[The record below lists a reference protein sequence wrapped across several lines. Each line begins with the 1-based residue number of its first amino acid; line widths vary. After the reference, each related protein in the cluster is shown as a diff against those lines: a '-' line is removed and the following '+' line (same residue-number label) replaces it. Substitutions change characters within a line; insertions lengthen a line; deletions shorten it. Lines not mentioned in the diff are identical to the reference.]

1 MAKHLDKFTKPFR
14 DSHIPFLLAE
24 VLTDGGGSMVDL
36 VCRFVNGPAA
46 ELTGHTAA
54 DLMGQRFTRLF
65 PRERLA
71 DLTPIQSVAFSGS
84 AASFSYTTLLG
95 QELSITCYQPMY
107 GVAAC
112 ILEPRHTAPQAPG
125 ELLAE
130 VFPGASVVLKLSRRG
145 ARCVSFHPHLC
156 DLTGWSRKEL
166 LDQTAPGF
174 SALVEPGDWPG
185 VLQELLDAAREG
197 RTACRQF
204 RLRQKGG
211 GLLWVEL
218 RAKPLSTQ
226 SGTTTFYMLLQD
238 IHQQQGT
245 QRQLAETLS
254 QLETARD
261 QSDRLFASMPGL
273 HCLFWM
279 PEGSETAESV
289 QVSPD
294 LADLLG
300 YSRRELVRWLTAD
313 PLWRVLAADRPGLE
327 EAAAQARQAGTP
339 LRQAFRVR
347 QKGGGQRWLSAEI
360 VWQPQPGGAWV
371 CAACT
376 DITAERDAQAALRVQ
391 SQLRDLLLD
400 RTRTV
405 TFDYDPAADLAQ
417 VEVFDAAE
425 HRNSRTIPNY
435 LDSLAD
441 APAIHPDDRKRVAA
455 AVRRASTRPDA
466 EPLEFRGD
474 YDGQG
479 WRWYQVSWASLFDGK
494 GDIYR
499 LVGMAKDI
507 SVQRAAAQRYL
518 DLSARHKKSTRGF
531 LATFRLDLTED
542 RILDIKGPNR
552 HLTRVIFGN
561 TAEACLRHL
570 RDSIPDPEQRAGFH
584 ALFQP
589 AVLLDS
595 FRQGNAHFGLEHQ
608 LTVENSGVL
617 WVRSMVE
624 VAENPQTRHV
634 EAFCRIANVDG
645 DRQKT
650 GALEVLARLD
660 YDFVLT
666 VNSTTGTCHAWG
678 GEALPEG
685 TTYRA
690 LAARYLWKQAPSHQR
705 MVLRRESR
713 LENLVSRLAEQPAYA
728 YTYTLE
734 TAGGPRA
741 KYLRCAWLDREAGT
755 LLITL
760 GDAR

>member
-14 DSHIPFLLAE
+14 ESRIPFLLAE

-36 VCRFVNGPAA
+36 ICRFINTSAV
-46 ELTGHTAA
+46 ELTGYTAA
-54 DLMGQRFTRLF
+54 DLTGQRFTRLF

-71 DLTPIQSVAFSGS
+71 DLAPIQSVAFSGS

-95 QELSITCYQPMY
+95 QELFITCYQPMY

-112 ILEPRHTAPQAPG
+112 ILEPRRAAPQAPG

-145 ARCVSFHPHLC
+145 AHCVSFHPHLC

-174 SALVEPGDWPG
+174 SALVEPSDWPG
-185 VLQELLDAAREG
+185 ILQELLDAAREG
-197 RTACRQF
+197 RIACCRF

-211 GLLWVEL
+211 GLLWAEL

-226 SGTTTFYMLLQD
+226 AGTTTFYMLIQD

-254 QLETARD
+254 QLETAQG

-279 PEGSETAESV
+279 PEDDGAAASV
-289 QVSPD
+289 QVSSE

-300 YSRRELVRWLTAD
+300 YSRRELVRRLTAD
-313 PLWRVLAADRPGLE
+313 PLWRVLAVDRPALE
-327 EAAAQARQAGTP
+327 EAAAQARQAGTL
-339 LRQAFRVR
+339 LRQIFRVR
-347 QKGGGQRWLSAEI
+347 QKGGGQRWLSAEA
-360 VWQPQPGGAWV
+360 VWQAHPGGTWV
-371 CAACT
+371 YVACA

-435 LDSLAD
+435 LDTLAD

-455 AVRRASTRPDA
+455 AVRRACTRPNA
-466 EPLEFRGD
+466 EPLEYRGD

-479 WRWYQVSWASLFDGK
+479 WRWYQVSWASLFDSK

-499 LVGMAKDI
+499 LVGMTKDI
-507 SVQRAAAQRYL
+507 SIQKAAAQRYL
-518 DLSARHKKSTRGF
+518 DLSAWHKKSMRGF
-531 LATFRLDLTED
+531 LAAVRLDLTAD

-570 RDSIPDPEQRAGFH
+570 RDSIPDPEQYARFQ

-589 AVLLDS
+589 VVLLDA

-608 LTVENSGVL
+608 LTMENGGVL

-634 EAFCRIANVDG
+634 EAFYRIADVDG
-645 DRQKT
+645 DRQKA
-650 GALEVLARLD
+650 GALEALARLD

-666 VNSTTGTCHAWG
+666 VNSTTGTCHVWG
-678 GEALPEG
+678 GETLPEG

-690 LAARYLWKQAPSHQR
+690 LAARYLWDQAPSHQR
-705 MVLRRESR
+705 TVLRRESR
-713 LENLVSRLAEQPAYA
+713 LESLLAHLAEQPS
-728 YTYTLE
+728 YTYTYTQE
-734 TAGGPRA
+734 TAEGPRT
-741 KYLRCAWLDREAGT
+741 KCLRCVWLDREAGT

-760 GDAR
+760 SDAH